1 MRTRRTGVHLG
12 LIAIFVG
19 SLLLVATATT
29 ATADPLGTDGFFV
42 NVPFAFVA
50 GDKTLPAGTYHVG
63 LLPNDTDPEALAT
76 LQSTASDHFPQ
87 MVSQSVAVKNVI
99 IEPRGPEAERPRLV
113 FAKVGDR
120 RILEK
125 IED

>member
-1 MRTRRTGVHLG
+1 MRTCRARLHLG
-12 LIAIFVG
+12 PIAFFVG

-29 ATADPLGTDGFFV
+29 ADPLDLDGFFV

-50 GDKTLPAGTYHVG
+50 GGKTLPAGTYHVG
-63 LLPNDTDPEALAT
+63 LLPSDTDPEVLAT
-76 LQSTASDHFPQ
+76 LQSTASDHFPRI
-87 MVSQSVAVKNVI
+87 VSQSVAVKNVI
-99 IEPRGPEAERPRLV
+99 TELRGPDAERPRLV

-120 RILEK
+120 QVLEE